1 MLGNQKITVPGGFLS
16 KHLHCSGQ
24 TRFFIYLAFPEM
36 ATVQGVIDASS
47 SYNSNNVNKISFWN
61 MHYYLC
67 KINTAT
73 FPLQIILSVKKKKI
87 NNLQILQG
95 L

>member
-1 MLGNQKITVPGGFLS
+1 MYRACWETKKEQYLEGFCQNIFTAQDKLV
-16 KHLHCSGQ
+16 
-24 TRFFIYLAFPEM
+24 FFYLAFPEM
-36 ATVQGVIDASS
+36 ATVQGVIDASG

-73 FPLQIILSVKKKKI
+73 FPLQIILSVKKKR
-87 NNLQILQG
+87 
-95 L
+95 